1 MRVVTA
7 LVALVVVGGLLAVA
21 GYGLVGADG
30 GTLSATW
37 VSDTGR
43 QISSNHHSAA
53 VADGTV
59 YAPISGADGSDG
71 CALVAIDAERGET
84 RWQHGI
90 PPANCTIHSVADPA
104 VADVTGDGA
113 PEVVAA
119 TTEKEVTGFDPEDG
133 DVAFRHELSDYG
145 YTKPVVAD
153 IAPAPGE
160 ELVVVD
166 VTGTVFVVGA
176 DGSERWTYAFEE
188 YVWARPAVDD
198 FDSDGRAELL
208 VAGRSG
214 TAVLFSGNGS
224 VEWRS
229 PVADGDSV
237 TWATTGQA
245 DGDDAVEA
253 VFSTVDGD
261 VVAVDGADGSVEW
274 RRNVGEFAAVN
285 ALSAGG
291 SDGAAVV
298 YATSKDG
305 SVRAL
310 DAETGAVEWTTEI
323 VTERVQM
330 MPPPSVGDV
339 DGDGDEELVAPGNDG
354 SVTVLDPETGDVLA
368 TYARDAPIFAPAT
381 LSDENGDGAAE
392 AYVVYADGRVVRL
405 EYEASESPG
414 P

>member
-7 LVALVVVGGLLAVA
+7 LVALVVAGGLLAVA

-30 GTLSATW
+30 ATLSASW

-43 QISSNHHSAA
+43 QISSNHHAVA
-53 VADGTV
+53 VADGSV
-59 YAPISGADGSDG
+59 YAPISGADGSDR
-71 CALVAIDAERGET
+71 CALVAIDAESGATTWRY
-84 RWQHGI
+84 GI

-133 DVAFRHELSDYG
+133 EVTFRHGLSDYG

-160 ELVVVD
+160 ELVVAD

-176 DGSERWTYAFEE
+176 DGTERWTYAFDE
-188 YVWARPAVDD
+188 YVWSQPVVAD
-198 FDSDGRAELL
+198 FDSDGEPELL
-208 VAGRSG
+208 VAGKSG

-229 PVADGDSV
+229 AVADGDAV

-245 DGDDAVEA
+245 DDDAALEA

-261 VVAVDGADGSVEW
+261 AVAVDGSDGDVEW

-285 ALSAGG
+285 AFSAGG
-291 SDGAAVV
+291 PDAAATV
-298 YATSKDG
+298 YVTSKDG
-305 SVRAL
+305 RVRAL
-310 DAETGAVEWTTEI
+310 DAETGAVRWTTEV

-330 MPPPSVGDV
+330 MPPPSLGDV
-339 DGDGDEELVAPGNDG
+339 DGDGAAELVAPGNDG
-354 SVTVLDPETGDVLA
+354 SVTVLDPATGDVVA

-381 LSDENGDGAAE
+381 LSDADGDGTSE
-392 AYVVYADGRVVRL
+392 AYVIYADGRVVRL
-405 EYEASESPG
+405 KYEAS
-414 P
+414 